1 MTHPPADSLWPDSP
15 IQAAFESFHAE
26 HPEVYAMFRD
36 YAAKARA
43 AGFTRFSA
51 DMICHRI
58 RWYHHVERGAR
69 DFKINDHFTSRYARK
84 LMSDDASFAGFFE
97 TRVLRS

>member
-1 MTHPPADSLWPDSP
+1 MTAGTLWQPGDGRT
-15 IQAAFESFHAE
+15 IQERFEEFHDQY
-26 HPEVYAMFRD
+26 PEVYRMFCD

-43 AGFTRFSA
+43 AGFTRFSS

-58 RWYHHVERGAR
+58 RWYRHVERGDR

-84 LMSDDASFAGFFE
+84 LMEEDQTFAGFFE
-97 TRVLRS
+97 TRVLKA